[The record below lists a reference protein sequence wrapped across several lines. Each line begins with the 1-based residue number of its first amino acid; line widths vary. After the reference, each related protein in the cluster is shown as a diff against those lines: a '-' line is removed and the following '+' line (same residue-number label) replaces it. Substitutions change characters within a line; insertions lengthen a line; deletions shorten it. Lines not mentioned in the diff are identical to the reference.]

1 MNMKSRPHWL
11 GVPVDVRIVALDPK
25 RGLSGFCKVIG
36 DDFYEDTQEWDMEE
50 LGRFACSYEAI
61 MWLNENNYVPM
72 KLGCED
78 GVYRNVRSPEWF
90 YQNTLPKPAPAAKRR
105 PAVKLT
111 PIQAAV
117 IEMFAA

>member
-11 GVPVDVRIVALDPK
+11 EVPVDVRIVALDPK

-90 YQNTLPKPAPAAKRR
+90 YQNTLPKPAPAAKKR